1 MEQTNKIANPE
12 PIKSYLEKNNRYFS
26 ISKNDIEIFFLKKII
41 RNHPYEALTY
51 KIDGIDIITPRGI
64 DYFQDVIIPYFYK
77 CSLEYKEKNYLDKR
91 KMFDQLDLEWTN
103 KWINFISKNKKS
115 IDDFIPDK
123 DIKTRDFYKQYD
135 IKSIH
140 FKYCK
145 DKYPEIEQMIYQYNR
160 YYIIKK
166 EFVNILLKN
175 YMTEYL
181 LKYLSKWISKNI
193 ENDIESYSIIHI
205 KKFPEMEKQ
214 KYKIK
219 QINMEKEKTKIK
231 NKPQLINVKKN
242 FSNILTVVDL
252 TDIKKILADK
262 HPHEKMIYKIWDTNE
277 SNAGELY
284 FTMHG
289 ADWYTRIYLR
299 IKSEQKNKMFYTSL
313 NELLLEK
320 EWMENLL
327 KKENVPLDSE
337 LDNEY
342 NKMIFIYQ
350 LKTKNHMEKI
360 FKILGVTKS
369 LEELTKEDYMI
380 AEEKNPTFTLRRYS
394 YLFSKTDGYKE
405 SIIQFIN
412 PVKNEHKNIEW
423 EEIDNCP
430 SGWYYGKIINKPYYH
445 GKGKCEVLVVN
456 VQLDNGKK
464 IKVRVP
470 SILYRKTKIQLLYV
484 AHMSIRFF
492 IEDINVEGELHHK
505 VKQIILGKQI
515 GFIPNWDESPMYYVP
530 IPRVGKPRIED
541 IDTKYLKDEY
551 RKKEEEKKYA
561 IK

>member
-1 MEQTNKIANPE
+1 MKNTKILIYETPIHEYFLSIKKYYNITSNQMEGFFLDNI
-12 PIKSYLEKNNRYFS
+12 IKS
-26 ISKNDIEIFFLKKII
+26 
-41 RNHPYEALTY
+41 HPYEKMVY
-51 KIDGIDIITPRGI
+51 KRNCVDYISPRGI
-64 DYFQDVIIPYFYK
+64 DYVQEVILPYYYEMLIDKKGKTFDKKKKIYN
-77 CSLEYKEKNYLDKR
+77 SLDLKWTEKWIHKLSNGEKN
-91 KMFDQLDLEWTN
+91 
-103 KWINFISKNKKS
+103 
-115 IDDFIPDK
+115 IDSFIPMEDK
-123 DIKTRDFYKQYD
+123 STRYIFKEYD
-135 IKSIH
+135 ITSTKFDKIKS
-140 FKYCK
+140 
-145 DKYPEIEQMIYQYNR
+145 KYPEIKSWKKDAQLR
-160 YYIIKK
+160 IIPKENMKTLFK
-166 EFVNILLKN
+166 EFMPEILLK
-175 YMTEYL
+175 YI
-181 LKYLSKWISKNI
+181 SKWIYRKMRNTKEETFEI
-193 ENDIESYSIIHI
+193 T
-205 KKFPEMEKQ
+205 KKLFPEMEKQ

-313 NELLLEK
+313 NELFLEK

-492 IEDINVEGELHHK
+492 IEDINVEGELHHR

-530 IPRVGKPRIED
+530 IPCVGKPRIED

-551 RKKEEEKKYA
+551 RKKEEEIKYA